1 MFALSHQRS
10 FRTLSTLLVVAA
22 VLATP
27 LVSQSGV
34 VVEDDRV
41 PLSLEDVVAIALERN
56 LGLKVENLRFEES
69 EWALFGEYGIYDLT
83 LTGRLSALDETSP
96 AASNLDGAEVRQ
108 FDQQQFNLG
117 LSQLTPIGGT
127 VGVQWN
133 NLRQETNSTFSLL
146 NPSYGIDFD
155 FTYDQPLL
163 RDRGKLATERR
174 IVVAQNNYEISRE
187 TFERQVITTVS
198 QAKQRYWNL
207 VDAQLQLEVDN
218 EALQLAEQLH
228 EQNQVRVEVG
238 TLPQLELVQSEAG
251 VAQRREA
258 VISSTAA
265 VLNAEDELRR
275 LLDLEDSLWSV
286 PIETTTAPEMEEVPI
301 DLEAGIASALEHRP
315 EITTQEL
322 VVENLLVDENYY
334 RNQRM
339 PRLDLAVTYGYN
351 GLGGDVTQRDFITGE
366 ILGTAEGGYGD
377 AFDQITGTDFEG
389 WAAAV
394 NLLMPLQNRSAE
406 ALQAMAS
413 IGRERGEAELADL
426 EAEITAEVR
435 RTARLVETAA
445 ALIDSTTA
453 SRRLAE
459 ENLNAEQ
466 KRFDNGLSTSFQVLE
481 IQEDLSQAR
490 SRQAF
495 AITAYRKALVEY
507 LRVTGRLLEQS
518 GVELASVEDSD

>member
-1 MFALSHQRS
+1 MFVHSYRQS
-10 FRTLSTLLVVAA
+10 FRTLPALLLTAAALANPLLGQSGAA
-22 VLATP
+22 VENG
-27 LVSQSGV
+27 Q
-34 VVEDDRV
+34 V
-41 PLSLEDVVAIALERN
+41 PLSLEDAVAIALERN
-56 LGLKVENLRFEES
+56 LGLKVENLRLEES
-69 EWALFGEYGIYDLT
+69 EWGLFGEYGIYDLT

-108 FDQQQFNLG
+108 FDQQQLNLG
-117 LSQLTPIGGT
+117 LRQLTPIGGT

-146 NPSYGIDFD
+146 NPSYGVDFD

-163 RDRGKLATERR
+163 RDRGRLATQRR
-174 IVVAQNNYEISRE
+174 ILVAQNNYDISRE

-198 QAKQRYWNL
+198 QAKQRYWDL
-207 VDAQLQLEVDN
+207 VDAQLQLEVDE
-218 EALQLAEQLH
+218 EALQLAERLH
-228 EQNQVRVEVG
+228 EQNQVRVDVG

-258 VISSTAA
+258 VIASTAA
-265 VLNAEDELRR
+265 VQNAEDALRR
-275 LLDLEDSLWSV
+275 LLDLEDDLWSV
-286 PIETTTAPEMEEVPI
+286 PIKTTTDPEMEEVSI

-315 EITTQEL
+315 EITTQL
-322 VVENLLVDENYY
+322 LQVENLRVDEDYF

-351 GLGGDVTQRDFITGE
+351 GLGGDVTQRDFVTGE
-366 ILGTAEGGYGD
+366 ILGTAEGGYSD
-377 AFDQITGTDFEG
+377 ALDQITGMDFEG
-389 WAAAV
+389 WAAAL

-406 ALQAMAS
+406 AAEAMAS

-518 GVELASVEDSD
+518 GVELAAVEEND